1 MANTS
6 IGTAWIQIKPATKG
20 ISSAIKSELALT
32 ESAVGGSESKLTSAF
47 SNMGTKA
54 GMAMKVGLIAAA
66 TTAVAGAIKLVK
78 DAVKNFAEYEQL
90 VGGVDT
96 MFKDASQEL
105 QGYADQA
112 FKTAQISANE
122 YMSTVTSFSASLIQ
136 SLGGDTKKAAEYANT
151 AIIDMADNANKMGTS
166 MESIQNAYQNFARG
180 QFMLLDNLKLGY
192 GGSRG
197 EMERLLADAE
207 KISGIH
213 YDISSFGDMV
223 QAIHVVQESLG
234 IAGTSAEEAS
244 KTITGSVNSMRASWQ
259 NLLTGLARGDADIA
273 QLVSDFVD
281 SLIAAAKNLIP
292 VILRAIEGLVE
303 LITQLVPM
311 LIEKLP
317 TLIQELLPPII
328 QVLIQLALAIV
339 QNLPMIIL
347 TLLQG
352 FVDALPSLV
361 DGIVTALPELIIGI
375 VDFLTNPD
383 NIIMIVKAAVQLFMG
398 IVKAIPQIIGA
409 LLEAFANLFSRL
421 WETLKNNFGEFVT
434 RFGDFIKNIF
444 KGAINGVLG
453 FLEEVVNAPIRLLNG
468 FIDIINGAFG
478 WIGVNIGAIGL
489 IQLPRLARG
498 GVVGGIGTE
507 TSDSNIVALSR
518 GEYVIQAA
526 AAKEIGYDN
535 LDRMNSTGEVG
546 TSIVNNITINGYNK
560 SPEELANIISRKI
573 ALNTQGVLA

>member
-6 IGTAWIQIKPATKG
+6 IGTAWIQIKPTTKG

-47 SNMGTKA
+47 SNMGSKA
-54 GMAMKVGLIAAA
+54 GMAMKIGLIAAA
-66 TTAVAGAIKLVK
+66 STAVAGAVKIVK

-136 SLGGDTKKAAEYANT
+136 SLGGDTKKAAGYANT

-166 MESIQNAYQNFARG
+166 MESIQNAYQGFAK
-180 QFMLLDNLKLGY
+180 QNYTMLDNLKLGY
-192 GGSRG
+192 GGTRG
-197 EMERLLADAE
+197 EMQRLLEDAE

-213 YDISSFGDMV
+213 YEIGNFADMT
-223 QAIHVVQESLG
+223 QAIHVMQQELG

-273 QLVSDFVD
+273 QLVGQFVD

-303 LITQLVPM
+303 LFTQLVPM

-328 QVLIQLALAIV
+328 QVMIQLALAIV

-361 DGIVTALPELIIGI
+361 EGIVTALPELIIGI

-383 NIIMIVKAAVQLFMG
+383 NIIMIIKAAVQLFMG

-434 RFGDFIKNIF
+434 RFGDFIKGIF
-444 KGAINGVLG
+444 KGAINGILA
-453 FLEEVVNAPIRLLNG
+453 FIENVVNAPIRLLNG

-489 IQLPRLARG
+489 ISLPRLAQ
-498 GVVGGIGTE
+498 GGIVAGIGSE
-507 TSDSNIVALSR
+507 TSDSNIVALSK
-518 GEYVIQAA
+518 GEYVIRAA

-546 TSIVNNITINGYNK
+546 GTVVNNITINGYNK